1 VNLDL
6 FDSMQEPE
14 GAEDPP
20 PPASSDPAP
29 SISEPTVWTVSEINQ
44 AVRSLLEKTIPP
56 LWIAGEVAN
65 WKRAVSGHCYFTL
78 KDESSQLKCVMW
90 RGEASKLPMDPEEGM
105 RIRVFGQVTLYE
117 ARGDYQ
123 LAARSLEAE
132 EGEGLWRLAFE
143 RLRKQLEDEGLLAPE
158 RKRPLPSFPVS
169 IGVVTS
175 LTGAALHDI
184 LTVLR
189 RRAPW
194 LRVLVVGARVQGE
207 GAAEEIARGIR
218 RIAGSGLVEVLIV
231 GRGGGS
237 QEDLWAFNEE
247 PVARALAE
255 CPIPVVSAVGHEV
268 DVTISDLVADLRAPT
283 PSAAAEAV
291 SPDKEEILR
300 YLRVASTRL
309 AQGLKRGV
317 VGQGRAFAQ
326 ARAGLW
332 RLARGLVIPRRERL
346 ARTEEALIRHIAGLT
361 QRRKASLA
369 QLAGKMD
376 ALSPLSTLQ
385 RGYAVPLDDGG
396 RVLRGVKEFSP
407 GDEFLLRV
415 VDGRVRC
422 ETVETIKEE
431 VSGE

>member
-1 VNLDL
+1 MNLDL
-6 FDSMQEPE
+6 FDSMQEPK

-20 PPASSDPAP
+20 PSASSDPVP
-29 SISEPTVWTVSEINQ
+29 SISEPVVWTVSEINQ
-44 AVRSLLEKTIPP
+44 AVRSLLEEKLPP

-65 WKRAVSGHCYFTL
+65 WKRAGSGHCYFTL
-78 KDESSQLKCVMW
+78 KDESSQLRCVMW
-90 RGEASKLPMDPEEGM
+90 RGEASRLPMDPEEGM
-105 RIRVFGQVTLYE
+105 RIRVFGQLTLYE

-123 LAARSLEAE
+123 LVARDLQGE

-158 RKRPLPSFPVS
+158 RKRPLPSFPLSV
-169 IGVVTS
+169 GVVTS

-194 LRVLVVGARVQGE
+194 LRVLVVGARVQGD
-207 GAAEEIARGIR
+207 GASEEIARGIR
-218 RIAGSGLVEVLIV
+218 RLAGSGLVEVLIV

-237 QEDLWAFNEE
+237 QEDLWAFNDEA
-247 PVARALAE
+247 VARALAE

-291 SPDKEEILR
+291 APDKEEILR
-300 YLRVASTRL
+300 YLRVAGTRL
-309 AQGLKRGV
+309 ARGLKRGV
-317 VGQGRAFAQ
+317 EGQGRAFAQ
-326 ARAGLW
+326 AQAELW
-332 RLARGLVIPRRERL
+332 RLARGLVTPGRARL
-346 ARTEEALIRHIAGLT
+346 ARSEEALIRHVGALT
-361 QRRKASLA
+361 QRRKTSLA
-369 QLAGKMD
+369 RLAGKMD

-396 RVLRGVKEFSP
+396 RVLRGVKEFFP
-407 GDEFLLRV
+407 GEEFLLRV
-415 VDGRVRC
+415 VDGKVRC

-431 VSGE
+431 VRGE